1 MNEDQLKIS
10 VIIGSI
16 VGFIIAA
23 LSLGFMI
30 KLIKIIFS
38 FLFSTPLFTMKYIG
52 DMTIFKIF
60 LVLVVCFVIFGFIS
74 SLFEKPKKIKKLKK
88 KRTK

>member
-23 LSLGFMI
+23 LYLGFMI
-30 KLIKIIFS
+30 KIIKIIFS

-60 LVLVVCFVIFGFIS
+60 IVLIVCLVIFGFVS
-74 SLFEKPKKIKKLKK
+74 SLFEKPKKIKKSKK
-88 KRTK
+88 KRKK

>member
-30 KLIKIIFS
+30 KIIKIIFS

-74 SLFEKPKKIKKLKK
+74 SLFEKPKKIKKPKK
-88 KRTK
+88 KRIK